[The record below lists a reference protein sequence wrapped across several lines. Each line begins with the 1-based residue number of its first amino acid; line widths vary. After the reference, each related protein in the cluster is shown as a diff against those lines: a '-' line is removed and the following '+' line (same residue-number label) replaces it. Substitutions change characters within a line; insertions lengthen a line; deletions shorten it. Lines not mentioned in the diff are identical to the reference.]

1 MMAPEQETGAQGMLH
16 LCPQNTS
23 CMIPPCPSQPRLH
36 MSLGNPR
43 SAARSQTSHLAAN
56 QPGFYPWEPR
66 ASSWLRLPH
75 RIATN
80 RWVSCIGCRMSYPSP
95 LLLHQGLDRLLQ
107 KRELA
112 MDWIVDE
119 FGHRCTHPTDGE
131 TMCSELQI
139 ASCLACKNGQIQI
152 VTVSTYKII
161 LFGTLS
167 QLVSNLRYIQ
177 NNIFSRLTFF
187 HGKVSLMTLMIW
199 KSDITLIM
207 EYIF

>member
-1 MMAPEQETGAQGMLH
+1 
-16 LCPQNTS
+16 
-23 CMIPPCPSQPRLH
+23 
-36 MSLGNPR
+36 
-43 SAARSQTSHLAAN
+43 
-56 QPGFYPWEPR
+56 
-66 ASSWLRLPH
+66 
-75 RIATN
+75 
-80 RWVSCIGCRMSYPSP
+80 
-95 LLLHQGLDRLLQ
+95 
-107 KRELA
+107 
-112 MDWIVDE
+112 VDE

-177 NNIFSRLTFF
+177 KNIFSRLTFF